1 MTSKNNIVYERS
13 SLVENKNFKVNETY
27 KRNSH
32 FFKNSMFKGN
42 IQNIQ
47 NNITPSERNS
57 YLFGNSFSK
66 GNIQNNVTPS
76 ERNTYLFGNN
86 LGKIQNNVTPSGSSN
101 LFEDNLGKGN
111 IQNNVTPSERNSN
124 LFGNNLGKGNIQNN
138 VTPSGSSNLF
148 EDNLGKGNIQ
158 NIQNNVTPSGSSNL
172 FEDKLGK
179 GNIQNIQNN
188 VTPSGSSNF
197 FENNLGKIYNK
208 PINLVNNLVQ
218 KSKKKYFWENVNE
231 PSIWVSLLIP
241 SYNTPK
247 EFLISCINSIKEQF
261 GTFGLEIVWINDSSN
276 DVATNILVNLL
287 ETIIRPLKN
296 CKLIYERLEENSGI
310 SNCLNYGVNLCSN
323 EIIFRMDSDDIMKNH
338 RIVKQ
343 LNFILSNPQCVMCGT
358 NITAFEHVNGINS
371 NISDSIHKNILTWE
385 EYKKDPKDWILNHP
399 TLCFKK
405 SAILHVG
412 NYNKE
417 LKLPFEDL
425 DLELRILK
433 NYGVVYNLNESL
445 VLYRIHKGQVSNN
458 NSEYSKSVKEIFIKT
473 MTTS

>member
-42 IQNIQ
+42 IHNIQ

-101 LFEDNLGKGN
+101 LFEDN
-111 IQNNVTPSERNSN
+111 
-124 LFGNNLGKGNIQNN
+124 
-138 VTPSGSSNLF
+138 
-148 EDNLGKGNIQ
+148 
-158 NIQNNVTPSGSSNL
+158 
-172 FEDKLGK
+172 LGK

>member
-1 MTSKNNIVYERS
+1 MTSKNNIVYESS

-57 YLFGNSFSK
+57 
-66 GNIQNNVTPS
+66 
-76 ERNTYLFGNN
+76 
-86 LGKIQNNVTPSGSSN
+86 
-101 LFEDNLGKGN
+101 
-111 IQNNVTPSERNSN
+111 N
-124 LFGNNLGKGNIQNN
+124 LFGNNLGKG
-138 VTPSGSSNLF
+138 
-148 EDNLGKGNIQ
+148 
-158 NIQNNVTPSGSSNL
+158 
-172 FEDKLGK
+172 
-179 GNIQNIQNN
+179 NIQNN

-358 NITAFEHVNGINS
+358 NITAF
-371 NISDSIHKNILTWE
+371 
-385 EYKKDPKDWILNHP
+385 
-399 TLCFKK
+399 
-405 SAILHVG
+405 
-412 NYNKE
+412 
-417 LKLPFEDL
+417 
-425 DLELRILK
+425 
-433 NYGVVYNLNESL
+433 
-445 VLYRIHKGQVSNN
+445 
-458 NSEYSKSVKEIFIKT
+458 
-473 MTTS
+473 